1 MSKLILFFVHLV
13 ACDDWPDRP
22 SVPENGA
29 DQIITADFTG
39 TGVDEVVTWSAGTLA
54 WSKGSQAI
62 DGRMISHSV
71 GAVGGDKDAVAMVF
85 GRSKQTPKAE
95 PTAWLLT
102 EDGIS
107 QLEIDATR
115 FTDVQVVADG
125 VVVTVASKDKTTRTV
140 HVAGA
145 SSKELTRSIMGLSA
159 RRLNPEGL
167 VAVGR
172 LYGDRPRSD
181 GGLEIHQTG
190 HPPRKVETVRGVRTL
205 ANGDVDGDGHDDLV
219 FADGWHFRYARE
231 AEARIG
237 VLPGPDFK
245 APIRIG
251 QISDSYTID
260 SLEVVRP
267 GEILAVGTTSIVL
280 FAKTGMGWEQRVLGT
295 RGAGG
300 IPAVWNRRSVWL
312 GGGPS
317 RWIVFGDASMPPIQ
331 IREN

>member
-1 MSKLILFFVHLV
+1 MTKLILFFFSLT
-13 ACDDWPDRP
+13 ACDERP
-22 SVPENGA
+22 ERPLGLAKGA
-29 DQIITADFTG
+29 DQVIAADFTG
-39 TGVDEVVTWSAGTLA
+39 AGVDELVTWSAGTLE
-54 WSKGSQAI
+54 WSNGSQTI
-62 DGRMISHSV
+62 DGRMIAHSV
-71 GAVGGDKDAVAMVF
+71 GIVGGTKDAVAMVF
-85 GRSKQTPKAE
+85 GRSKQAPNAQ

-102 EDGIS
+102 EAGIT
-107 QLEIDATR
+107 QLEVDAAR

-140 HVAGA
+140 HVAGT

-190 HPPRKVETVRGVRTL
+190 QPPRKVETVRGVRAL
-205 ANGDVDGDGHDDLV
+205 ALGDVDGDGHNDLV

-231 AEARIG
+231 AEARLG
-237 VLPGPDFK
+237 VLSGPDFK

-280 FAKTGMGWEQRVLGT
+280 FTKTGLGWEQRVLGS

-300 IPAVWNRRSVWL
+300 IPAVWNRRASWL
-312 GGGPS
+312 GGDTSG
-317 RWIVFGDASMPPIQ
+317 WIVFGEASNPPIQ
-331 IREN
+331 IR